1 MKLKQILTLA
11 LLLIAMTATAQ
22 NSNKVRFGLE
32 DGLNL
37 ANFTGSEIY
46 NLQMRAGFNIGM
58 TIDIPINDF
67 LGIKT
72 GVQYTIK
79 GWKLEDTIN
88 EYDDDYGI
96 YDDNTYVKEEK
107 YLDKIYTEKFYSGYD
122 YDEDDDDFYEYY
134 YYADEEYK
142 LTIGYLE
149 VPVLVQYRLNLTDN
163 LQLQVNAGPY
173 IAVALHGKAKET
185 DTEYGWEDYEDY
197 YNTRYEYDVDY
208 DDLADYTTTSR
219 EYEYE
224 STEDIVGKKG
234 HKRIDFGFVLPS
246 VGIVFNKLY
255 FGITNEF
262 GLINIADNYG
272 ITEFKAHNYNLS
284 FNIGVKF

>member
-32 DGLNL
+32 GGLNL

-58 TIDIPINDF
+58 TVDIPINDF

-88 EYDDDYGI
+88 EYDDDDGI
-96 YDDNTYVKEEK
+96 YEDNTYVKEEK
-107 YLDKIYTEKFYSGYD
+107 YLDKIYTEKFYDDYD
-122 YDEDDDDFYEYY
+122 YDEDDNFYEYY

-149 VPVLVQYRLNLTDN
+149 VPELVQYRLNLTDN

-185 DTEYGWEDYEDY
+185 DTRYGWEDYEDY
-197 YNTRYEYDVDY
+197 RDNHNLDY
-208 DDLADYTTTSR
+208 DDGGVTTSR

-224 STEDIVGKKG
+224 STEDIIGKKG

-246 VGIVFNKLY
+246 VGIVFNKFY

>member
-32 DGLNL
+32 GGLNL

-58 TIDIPINDF
+58 TVDIPINDF

-88 EYDDDYGI
+88 EYDDDDGI
-96 YDDNTYVKEEK
+96 YKDNTYVKEEK
-107 YLDKIYTEKFYSGYD
+107 YLDKIYTEKFYDDYD
-122 YDEDDDDFYEYY
+122 YDEDDNFYEYY

-149 VPVLVQYRLNLTDN
+149 VPELVQYRLNLTDN

-185 DTEYGWEDYEDY
+185 DTRYGWEDYEDY
-197 YNTRYEYDVDY
+197 RDNHNLDY
-208 DDLADYTTTSR
+208 DDGGVTTSR

-224 STEDIVGKKG
+224 STEDIIGKKG

-246 VGIVFNKLY
+246 VGIVFNKFY